1 MNNRKIIKNGLV
13 LTFDK
18 DGSCGYFNIV
28 LNDGKIA
35 EVDKTGKLTDEYI
48 ISNYADAEI
57 IDAKGKIILPGFI
70 NSNLNSSTR
79 LSKIFFKR
87 NIYDSLASNISL
99 DLLTNYFKS
108 PKNAQDMYMLFAY
121 SLSKS
126 LLEGETTLV
135 EISEGITREF
145 YTEMIEGNSSI
156 VQDIMM
162 CANDSTLNDNL
173 TGKKFRHFVRF
184 GREDNVTTYSLNAL
198 KKYVDDANTMVCCDV
213 LNSEKAVTEIKS
225 TFGKSPIK
233 IFADYGILTEK
244 MFFSNPIYLKESD
257 LELLKEKKAGIVFN
271 TSDYIKLGKN
281 RVDMNMVMDE
291 GIRVVIGTGYLGNN
305 ILSELMT
312 FGSLFYTPKLK
323 YSNLMKMALT
333 NPASYLGLNGKGV
346 IASNKDADLV
356 FIDVSG
362 LKNFMSLPETDQ
374 EKVSEFVIE
383 NLNASDIVDV
393 MKAGEFAVR
402 KRELA
407 GEPVSGIVEEINDLS
422 EEIFRAGNYFE
433 FKERYMMKKR
443 VDELSLDKRKD
454 YSNIPLTDT
463 EVTIGMDDGFKII
476 GVKKSEDYAK
486 ERPLFEHQ
494 RKKNVYIQEVKS
506 FRKGLSL
513 YPTKVSEEIVYDE
526 FTEEK
531 SEVKEKPEVNS
542 SVEKPAEVKE
552 GAKKMKFGFSEG
564 EE

>member
-1 MNNRKIIKNGLV
+1 MNNRKIIRNGLV

-463 EVTIGMDDGFKII
+463 EVTIGVDDGFKII